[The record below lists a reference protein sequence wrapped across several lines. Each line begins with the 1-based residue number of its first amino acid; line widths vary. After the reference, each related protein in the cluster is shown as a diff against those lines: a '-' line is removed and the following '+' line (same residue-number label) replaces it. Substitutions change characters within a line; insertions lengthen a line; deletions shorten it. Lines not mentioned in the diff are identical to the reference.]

1 MGDFKKQFKFSHGGR
16 SKNSMSGESVKS
28 KVETVNVER
37 KRCSSKMLTE
47 KGRLIYNQLS
57 KNKH

>member
-1 MGDFKKQFKFSHGGR
+1 
-16 SKNSMSGESVKS
+16 MSGESVKS

-57 KNKH
+57 KNKLKKDHFMVTEKRACS